1 MVSMAAKISGGA
13 AMRRIFLMMLMM
25 TIAGCGERGSGSKTE
40 TDAHPVQNT
49 SLNGQFGAGPQT
61 DEEKLAGLKQKA
73 ESGDAKSQL
82 ALARMCYNGD
92 GMTKDDDKAAE
103 LYQKA
108 AGQENALA
116 QYNLGMMYQKGEGVT
131 KDAVKSEEW
140 LKKAAA
146 QGLK

>member
-1 MVSMAAKISGGA
+1 MRKMVI
-13 AMRRIFLMMLMM
+13 LLLLL
-25 TIAGCGERGSGSKTE
+25 TITGCGQNESGNKTE
-40 TDAHPVQNT
+40 ADAHPAQNT
-49 SLNGQFGAGPQT
+49 SLNGQFGAGPQS

-82 ALARMCYNGD
+82 ALARMHYNGG
-92 GMTKDDDKAAE
+92 GMAKDDIKAAE

-108 AGQENALA
+108 AEQGNAMA

-131 KDAVKSEEW
+131 RDAAKAEEW
-140 LKKAAA
+140 LQKAAA